1 MLELVARLWSNASH
15 VKQIRVCQ
23 GAQRFLEIVFCYR
36 MDCTDQFVRKFAAD
50 YRADLGD
57 FLGRARADPTVPSV
71 SHGA

>member
-1 MLELVARLWSNASH
+1 MLELVGRLWSNAPHIEQVRIS
-15 VKQIRVCQ
+15 QF
-23 GAQRFLEIVFCYR
+23 AQRFLEVVFRYR